1 MHAIYNYKSN
11 NMSSDLHTILRAV
24 QHLMLCAVAIALFS
38 SLLFVDVIWLHNFVK
53 EISLT
58 EFAQEGLLAATALV
72 FFQLARRYPSWRYG
86 FMLLGGFLTTMLIRE
101 LDGLFDLIKHG
112 CWVYV
117 ALAVTLVCLAAAA
130 THLRSTLAGLAC
142 FIRARSYGMML
153 CGLLCI
159 LLFSRLM
166 GMHVIWESVL
176 LDGYDRTAKNLG
188 EEGVELFGYTLCFLA
203 SLQFM
208 RGLPRA

>member
-1 MHAIYNYKSN
+1 
-11 NMSSDLHTILRAV
+11 MSSDFYTILRALRHFV
-24 QHLMLCAVAIALFS
+24 LCAVVIALFS

-53 EISLT
+53 EISMT
-58 EFAQEGLLAATALV
+58 EIAQEGLLAGTVLV
-72 FFQLARRYPSWRYG
+72 FFLLARRYPAWRYG
-86 FMLLGGFLTTMLIRE
+86 FVLLGGFLTTMLIRE
-101 LDGLFDLIKHG
+101 LDAVFDLIKHG

-117 ALAVTLVCLAAAA
+117 AVAVTLACLIAAA

-142 FIRARSYGMML
+142 FVRARSYGMML

-159 LLFSRLM
+159 LLFSRLI
-166 GMHVIWESVL
+166 GMHVIWSHVL
-176 LDGYDRTAKNLG
+176 LDGYDRTAKNVV